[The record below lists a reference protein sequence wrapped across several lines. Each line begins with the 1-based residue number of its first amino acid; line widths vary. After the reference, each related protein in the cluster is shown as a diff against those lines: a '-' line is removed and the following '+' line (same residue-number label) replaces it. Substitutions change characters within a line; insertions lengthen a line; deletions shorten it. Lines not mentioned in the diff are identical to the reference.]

1 MLLTIDVGN
10 TNITLGVFKGT
21 KLIASGRIASDPYR
35 MADEYGLILS
45 NLLPAKG
52 VNANQITGVSM
63 CSVVP
68 QMTATFV
75 ELCKKYIGQEPLIVG
90 AGVKTG
96 VRVLY
101 DTPKDVGSDRIVD
114 AVSAFKTYGGP
125 CIVVDFGTAT
135 VFDAISAK
143 GDYLGGAIAPG
154 LDVSA
159 ESLYKSTSQLRRVEL
174 NNPTEAIGKNTIH
187 SLQSGLVLGYYDM
200 VKGMVSRFKNELGE
214 DSKVIATGG
223 HANLFGIE
231 NCLFAVIDLN
241 LTLSGLRIIYELN
254 Q

>member
-10 TNITLGVFKGT
+10 TNITLGVFSGAE
-21 KLIASGRIASDPYR
+21 LIASGRIASDPYR

-52 VNANQITGVSM
+52 IKTDQITAVAM

-75 ELCKKYIGQEPLIVG
+75 ELCEKVLDLKPLIVG
-90 AGVKTG
+90 TGIKTG

-114 AVSAFKTYGGP
+114 AVAAFKIYGGP

-135 VFDAISAK
+135 VFDAISEK

-159 ESLYKSTSQLRRVEL
+159 ESLYRATSQLRRVEL
-174 NNPTEAIGKNTIH
+174 KNPTEAIGKNTIH

-200 VKGMVSRFKNELGE
+200 VKGMISRFKHELGAS
-214 DSKVIATGG
+214 SKVIATGG
-223 HANLFGIE
+223 HAHLFDME
-231 NCLFAVIDLN
+231 NSLFDVIDLN
-241 LTLSGLRIIYELN
+241 LTLSGLRITYELN

>member
-1 MLLTIDVGN
+1 MCIRD
-10 TNITLGVFKGT
+10 
-21 KLIASGRIASDPYR
+21 SPYR

-52 VNANQITGVSM
+52 VNTDQITGVSM

-68 QMTATFV
+68 QMTSTFV
-75 ELCKKYIGQEPLIVG
+75 ELCEKYLDQTPLIIG

-114 AVSAFKTYGGP
+114 AVAAFKTYGGP

-159 ESLYKSTSQLRRVEL
+159 ESLYRATSQLRRVEL
-174 NNPTEAIGKNTIH
+174 NNPKEAIGKNTIH

-200 VKGMVSRFKNELGE
+200 V
-214 DSKVIATGG
+214 
-223 HANLFGIE
+223 
-231 NCLFAVIDLN
+231 
-241 LTLSGLRIIYELN
+241 
-254 Q
+254 